1 MIILKK
7 QPYWWTSAHA
17 ETVFE
22 FDYET
27 VSCTIGEDVDTGNIA
42 ILPVSIPFSDVP
54 YVGQLVFISSGD
66 YKGYHVV
73 QSYED
78 GIIVTETTIGALPSV
93 AIDCKLITKHQ
104 FKIYSGFPDG
114 VQFYETLPY
123 THVATFI
130 SEPNS
135 EGKLRINISG
145 YLKSI
150 FDPTKYPDLNKIA
163 VWGDAQWATG
173 LFNRYYLFEQQL
185 DSNSREIESEWLVNF
200 RMVLNANTLQF
211 DLNKYYY
218 ETGASLTKEIPSV
231 IFQSCDTILMQL
243 RVAGVLINSYTDGVP
258 TIGDVT
264 FSNSFSNSFNK

>member
-17 ETVFE
+17 ETIFE

-27 VSCTIGEDVDTGNIA
+27 QPCLLAEYNDTGTIA
-42 ILPVSIPFSDVP
+42 IVAAAPFSDIP
-54 YVGQLVFISSGD
+54 YEGQLIYISSD
-66 YKGYHVV
+66 RFKGYHVI
-73 QSYED
+73 QSYTS
-78 GIIVTETTIGALPSV
+78 GIIVTETAWTGGAIATL
-93 AIDCKLITKHQ
+93 IDCKLITKHQ

-114 VQFYETLPY
+114 VQFYEYLPF

-150 FDPTKYPDLNKIA
+150 FDPTKYPDLNKIPA
-163 VWGDAQWATG
+163 WGDVQWATG
-173 LFNRYYLFEQQL
+173 LFNRYYLFEQRL
-185 DSNSREIESEWLVNF
+185 DSNSREIENEWLVNF
-200 RMVLNANTLQF
+200 RMALHANTNQF

-218 ETGASLTKEIPSV
+218 ETGANLTKEIPSV

-243 RVAGVLINSYTDGVP
+243 RVAGVAVTTYTDGVP
-258 TIGDVT
+258 TIGDVV